1 MGTRIIKK
9 RAGLIAQLLFS
20 FTLFSFSCTDDDTL
34 YMSKEFQWP
43 VEVTPKKEVFKV
55 GDTLKIEILI
65 PEIMYDRQ
73 NTVQYLFEDFDFDPF
88 LSIRELRDKSKD
100 LADQP
105 GATNKVRILNEEG
118 EIVPFSAAGSKLFL
132 NYNGLEY
139 KLSSKLILLNEG
151 IFNLLF
157 STGKITGTAKLIN
170 PPLGYKKIISGI
182 GPSFFWVNSGIEIN
196 NHLISK
202 YTASNFDLSDSSNS
216 RSRSFFAFRVE
227 E

>member
-1 MGTRIIKK
+1 MGTKNIKK
-9 RAGLIAQLLFS
+9 GVGLAAQLLFS

-34 YMSKEFQWP
+34 YMSKEFKLP
-43 VEVTPKKEVFKV
+43 VKITPANEVFKV

-65 PEIMYDRQ
+65 PKIIYDRQ

-88 LSIRELRDKSKD
+88 LSIRELKDKSKD

-105 GATNKVRILNEEG
+105 GATNKVRILNDEG

-132 NYNGLEY
+132 NYNGSEY

-151 IFNLLF
+151 IYNLSF
-157 STGKITGTAKLIN
+157 SVGKIIGTAKLIN
-170 PPLGYKKIISGI
+170 PPLGYKKIISGV
-182 GPSFFWVNSGIEIN
+182 GPSYFFVNSGIEIN
-196 NHLISK
+196 NHLISQN
-202 YTASNFDLSDSSNS
+202 TASKFDLPDSIDWA
-216 RSRSFFAFRVE
+216 RPFFAFRVE